1 MSYRSRSR
9 SNERSP
15 KPYRGRNRRW
25 EKEPS
30 RCLYVGNLPFFVDE
44 KDLEHLFLKCGELQR
59 VMIGKDFRTGRSR
72 GWGFVTFVD
81 KRDAEDAYHRFQG
94 YSFEGRR
101 LKLDYDEGLE
111 RKSRFPPRGRGS
123 FRSRSPPRRRSRSP
137 PRRRRSRSPP
147 RRSRSPP
154 RRSRSPPRR
163 RRSRT
168 PSRERK
174 PRTPSRSLSRERKS
188 RTPSMERKPRT
199 PSRSPSRSPVRDGSL
214 NHNSRSPPRKS
225 GSNTPSPQRAAP
237 NSRSASPLNRSQS
250 PAPRNLRT
258 PNKKPVIDLFKNTQ
272 PKEITFPK
280 YISKIQSFPKQVKRI
295 KYTRSKKNFRR
306 NFFSLLGIKPK
317 TQTHNK
323 SLIFNISKIQIKE
336 STDLSQTSKENLPN
350 YDILK
355 DVQQKILETKK
366 QLFDLQKDFLAFFQ
380 FFGNQMSNLK
390 ENSQIFVD
398 KYHNQ
403 LETKDQK
410 IEDLEN
416 EIIDCEN
423 FIQKIQKIGKNLMKK
438 NTEQEN
444 ELQKIYKFFG
454 KNWESAIIEY
464 NLLRDLKQEEEQE
477 KTEFTISLKD
487 IQTFEV
493 QNQFIPRLFRK

>member
-123 FRSRSPPRRRSRSP
+123 FRSRSPPRR
-137 PRRRRSRSPP
+137 
-147 RRSRSPP
+147 SRSPP

-168 PSRERK
+168 PSR
-174 PRTPSRSLSRERKS
+174 
-188 RTPSMERKPRT
+188 ERKPRT

-250 PAPRNLRT
+250 PTPRNLRT
-258 PNKKPVIDLFKNTQ
+258 PSYSPKKD
-272 PKEITFPK
+272 
-280 YISKIQSFPKQVKRI
+280 
-295 KYTRSKKNFRR
+295 
-306 NFFSLLGIKPK
+306 
-317 TQTHNK
+317 
-323 SLIFNISKIQIKE
+323 
-336 STDLSQTSKENLPN
+336 
-350 YDILK
+350 
-355 DVQQKILETKK
+355 
-366 QLFDLQKDFLAFFQ
+366 
-380 FFGNQMSNLK
+380 
-390 ENSQIFVD
+390 
-398 KYHNQ
+398 
-403 LETKDQK
+403 
-410 IEDLEN
+410 
-416 EIIDCEN
+416 
-423 FIQKIQKIGKNLMKK
+423 
-438 NTEQEN
+438 
-444 ELQKIYKFFG
+444 
-454 KNWESAIIEY
+454 
-464 NLLRDLKQEEEQE
+464 
-477 KTEFTISLKD
+477 
-487 IQTFEV
+487 
-493 QNQFIPRLFRK
+493 